1 MWIRIRQNAVS
12 ESSQGQD
19 SNPELATYVEA
30 ETQTTRQ
37 NDGGESPPWAKRRTR
52 DGGLEAETLTPKPP
66 PHLPGQSFQV
76 RGWSLRRPASGRGS
90 PSGSLLESSSTAPC
104 TNISM

>member
-37 NDGGESPPWAKRRTR
+37 NDGGESPPPL
-52 DGGLEAETLTPKPP
+52 GQETN
-66 PHLPGQSFQV
+66 PG
-76 RGWSLRRPASGRGS
+76 RRPGGRN
-90 PSGSLLESSSTAPC
+90 
-104 TNISM
+104 TNP

>member
-37 NDGGESPPWAKRRTR
+37 NDGGESPPPGPR
-52 DGGLEAETLTPKPP
+52 DE
-66 PHLPGQSFQV
+66 PG
-76 RGWSLRRPASGRGS
+76 
-90 PSGSLLESSSTAPC
+90 TAAWRQKH
-104 TNISM
+104 

>member
-37 NDGGESPPWAKRRTR
+37 NDGGESHPPGPR
-52 DGGLEAETLTPKPP
+52 DE
-66 PHLPGQSFQV
+66 PG
-76 RGWSLRRPASGRGS
+76 
-90 PSGSLLESSSTAPC
+90 TAAWRQKH
-104 TNISM
+104 